1 MILETD
7 INKKTNMAQKTEKT
21 NEQLSSVSSGAL
33 LEYFQFSQILCDYYD
48 NEMKANTGDYADD
61 NSTAFNAASEKFTKY
76 LNVQRRVFNEIERRV
91 NEIC

>member
-1 MILETD
+1 
-7 INKKTNMAQKTEKT
+7 MAQKAEKT
-21 NEQLSSVSSGAL
+21 NEQLSGVSSSAL
-33 LEYFQFSQILCDYYD
+33 LEYLQFTQILCDYYD